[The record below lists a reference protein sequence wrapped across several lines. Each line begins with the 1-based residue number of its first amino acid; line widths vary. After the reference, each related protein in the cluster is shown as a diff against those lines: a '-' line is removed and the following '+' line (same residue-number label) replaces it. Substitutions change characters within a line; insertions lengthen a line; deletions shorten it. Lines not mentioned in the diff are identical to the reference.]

1 MAAARA
7 PAARGRGGPI
17 AGTGGGRG
25 SFAAGRGGGR
35 GAAAGAAGASGAAGG
50 GARRPYGEAL
60 NVYGRGDDDKPDY
73 AGDVERLKRFLEGY
87 RRLEDAGPF
96 YPPMLVRCAVAAAAP
111 SLARSPAGC
120 AARGRRPPESRCSDR
135 TRPCDDGALMRC
147 DAMQGGAD
155 GGVARQYF
163 DGIDDGLVERIEGN
177 ALRYVELF
185 SHAIDQAMPM
195 STPGLVLPANDVID
209 VLVRHR

>member
-35 GAAAGAAGASGAAGG
+35 GAAAGGAAGAAAVAGG

-111 SLARSPAGC
+111 SLARSLTCWLRSKRSPT
-120 AARGRRPPESRCSDR
+120 AREP
-135 TRPCDDGALMRC
+135 
-147 DAMQGGAD
+147 
-155 GGVARQYF
+155 
-163 DGIDDGLVERIEGN
+163 
-177 ALRYVELF
+177 LF
-185 SHAIDQAMPM
+185 RSN
-195 STPGLVLPANDVID
+195 STM
-209 VLVRHR
+209 